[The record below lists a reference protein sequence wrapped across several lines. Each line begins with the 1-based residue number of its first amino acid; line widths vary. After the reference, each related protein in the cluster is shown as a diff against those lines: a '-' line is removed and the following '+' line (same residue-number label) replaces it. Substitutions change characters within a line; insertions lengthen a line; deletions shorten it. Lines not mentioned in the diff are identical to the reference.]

1 MAKQVCSA
9 GDRDK
14 RSCNFIII
22 SEIFYLIIFFGLW
35 GEFHL
40 FYKFDALRSEVAF
53 LLIVAAPFIYFLAFH
68 IYYIFVSFKEE
79 QLKYLRKT
87 AILLFLFRILLLF
100 FVFANWMGAT
110 IVLDAIIRSGWQTKK
125 EQVLFNNVVWGS
137 IEIIPYVIFEIFFT
151 ASFFV
156 KKLKNKKKVII
167 AIFFLSLVCVYALE
181 GSFWEKYTNRK
192 ATFIF
197 SDKNG
202 LYGLLDENGNEV
214 APAKHTQI
222 EVLGNGRI
230 ALFAKDGIRLI
241 NEKGRIISSTF
252 YEIGSFN
259 PVDSADPDA
268 GMLAPASLG
277 PNEYGFIDESGNF
290 KIDPI
295 FESVRSFH
303 NGFAPVKISG
313 KWGLID
319 KNGKIAL
326 NAIYDSI
333 WIMQNGLLIVTDEKT
348 SKKCVIKTD
357 GTEIFS
363 CEYDKIQAF
372 NKLLYAYKKDEDK
385 SLIFDLEGKLLFETE
400 GSGTLWDLREDMT
413 SFKTKE
419 ETLIFDTANKIVLR
433 LDSSFKINGFFYK
446 GRIEVKTPEKQEKY
460 FDIKGKELPD
470 SDDDKDEKFITWH
483 IFRKSGKAG
492 IEDSNG
498 EIIIPAKYDE
508 ISAPFPIQTTDKIF
522 IVGNNDLYGV
532 INKAGKEIFPIEF
545 DYIDYFYDGEAIAS
559 KNGKYM
565 VLEESGKVR
574 FVSEY
579 PIKYLVK
586 KVIQEFPPKKE
597 RWIP

>member
-1 MAKQVCSA
+1 MK
-9 GDRDK
+9 K
-14 RSCNFIII
+14 L
-22 SEIFYLIIFFGLW
+22 IFLT
-35 GEFHL
+35 
-40 FYKFDALRSEVAF
+40 V
-53 LLIVAAPFIYFLAFH
+53 
-68 IYYIFVSFKEE
+68 
-79 QLKYLRKT
+79 
-87 AILLFLFRILLLF
+87 LLFLAACASAPTGTKTESPKAR
-100 FVFANWMGAT
+100 FVF
-110 IVLDAIIRSGWQTKK
+110 LH
-125 EQVLFNNVVWGS
+125 
-137 IEIIPYVIFEIFFT
+137 
-151 ASFFV
+151 
-156 KKLKNKKKVII
+156 
-167 AIFFLSLVCVYALE
+167 
-181 GSFWEKYTNRK
+181 
-192 ATFIF
+192 
-197 SDKNG
+197 KNG
-202 LYGLLDENGNEV
+202 LYGLLDENGNEM
-214 APAKHTQI
+214 APTKYTQI
-222 EVLGNGRI
+222 EVLGNNRI

-319 KNGKIAL
+319 KNGKVAL

-363 CEYDKIQAF
+363 CEYDEIQAF
-372 NKLLYAYKKDEDK
+372 NKLLHAYKKDEDK
-385 SLIFDLEGKLLFETE
+385 SRIFDLEGKLLFETNE
-400 GSGTLWDLREDMT
+400 SGTLRDRQEGLT
-413 SFKTKE
+413 SFETKKE
-419 ETLIFDTANKIVLR
+419 IVIFDTSNKIVLR

-446 GRIEVKTPEKQEKY
+446 GRIEVKTPEQQVRY
-460 FDIKGKELPD
+460 FDIKGEELPD

-483 IFRKSGKAG
+483 IFRKSEKAG

-522 IVGNNDLYGV
+522 IVGNNNLYGV
-532 INKAGKEIFPIEF
+532 IDKAGKEIFPIEF

-565 VLEESGKVR
+565 VLEESGKVK